1 MKKIII
7 ILISIIFITASK
19 NAFAAKGKAAV
30 YKVTMNEAALC
41 TGNSTGT
48 TCDGKVTI
56 GSGDKVVDIA
66 SVDAGSTAA
75 TYGDV
80 ALLPLGTTYTHMW
93 VKISRKFTIK
103 TSDTTSPTDLRLK
116 TDNGD
121 VCKSVANT
129 DAMYGLGS
137 SESARKY
144 THVIGINEGGSSSAE
159 QNAYLMN
166 AGTNNVK
173 FCTNNTCGGTA
184 NQTFTYG
191 CTYCT
196 AQKTD
201 LDSDDDYTELIY
213 ELSTPYTVALIPPT
227 ITMSFGTKEA
237 LSANDVTGSVCN
249 ITAEEPVFTV
259 TIK

>member
-1 MKKIII
+1 MKKVYI
-7 ILISIIFITASK
+7 ILFSVLFLLVSK

-41 TGNSTGT
+41 TGNSSGT
-48 TCDGKVTI
+48 TCDGKVTL

-66 SVDAGSTAA
+66 SVDAGATAA
-75 TYGDV
+75 TYGDP
-80 ALLPLGTTYTHMW
+80 ALLPLGVTYTHMW

-103 TSDTTSPTDLRLK
+103 TSDTTSPTDERLK

-121 VCKSVANT
+121 VCLSVANA
-129 DAMYGLGS
+129 DSMYGLGG
-137 SESARKY
+137 SEADRKY
-144 THVIGINEGGSSSAE
+144 SHVIGINEGGSSSAE

-166 AGTNNVK
+166 SGTNNVS

-184 NQTFTYG
+184 AQTFSYS
-191 CTYCT
+191 CTHCT

-201 LDSDDDYTELIY
+201 LDGDDDYHELIY
-213 ELSTPYTVALIPPT
+213 ALSTPYTVSLIAPT
-227 ITMSFGTKEA
+227 ITMSFGTAEA

>member
-1 MKKIII
+1 MRKLYI
-7 ILISIIFITASK
+7 ILFSVLFLLITK
-19 NAFAAKGKAAV
+19 NAFAAKGVAAV

-41 TGNSTGT
+41 TGNSSGT

-56 GSGDKVVDIA
+56 GSGDKTIDIA
-66 SVDAGSTAA
+66 SVDAGATAS
-75 TYGDV
+75 TYGDT

-121 VCKSVANT
+121 VCKSVGNT
-129 DAMYGLGS
+129 TRMYATD
-137 SESARKY
+137 EATDKY
-144 THVIGINEGGSSSAE
+144 THVPGITEAGSASFE

-166 AGTNNVK
+166 SGTNNVK
-173 FCTNNTCGGTA
+173 FCLSTSCATTN
-184 NQTFTYG
+184 NQTFSYS
-191 CTYCT
+191 CTHCT

-201 LDSDDDYTELIY
+201 LDGDDDYHELIY
-213 ELSTPYTVALIPPT
+213 ALSTPYTVTMIPPE
-227 ITMSFGTKEA
+227 ITMSFGTAEA
-237 LSANDVTGSVCN
+237 LSANDVTGSICN